1 VAELLQSEFNEIKL
15 RRGVQDLN
23 DLLVMLA
30 EDGSITVIDDP
41 SPEEI
46 LKAREQSAKD
56 AQKRQD
62 EAEKEAEREAK
73 EAEKEAEKEK
83 ENQPD
88 DTTERIAA
96 LPHPD
101 DQPAEALAPEKDVT
115 GTQTGEVEGGK
126 AVGQGEVKKADE
138 KKASG
143 R

>member
-1 VAELLQSEFNEIKL
+1 MAELLQSEFNEIKL

-46 LKAREQSAKD
+46 LKAREQAAKD

-83 ENQPD
+83 AD

>member
-1 VAELLQSEFNEIKL
+1 MAELLQSEFNEIKL

-46 LKAREQSAKD
+46 LKAREQTAKD

-83 ENQPD
+83 AD